1 MYGNFSHCEKR
12 NQIVEVAFNST
23 VWDGLLSVYLFFYYL
38 SNFKLMQEILAYI
51 IVVLA
56 VIFLVKKYFFSAKK
70 NKGCSSDCG
79 C

>member
-1 MYGNFSHCEKR
+1 
-12 NQIVEVAFNST
+12 
-23 VWDGLLSVYLFFYYL
+23 
-38 SNFKLMQEILAYI
+38 MQEILAYI

-56 VIFLVKKYFFSAKK
+56 VIFLIKKYFFSVKK